1 MLYFQAAFKPG
12 HAPSTPAHGTRC
24 RDMNA
29 FTATASMPG
38 LFPSRLMGWLTCA
51 LIATGAA
58 AASGGSSGV
67 QGTVTLS
74 PACGGPQREG
84 VACTAPYA
92 DVELR
97 LIGSDG
103 ATVASTR
110 TSPGGHYLLA
120 APAGRYRVQV
130 MTPVKITRCPS
141 PEVLVVAKQ
150 TGVAD
155 IECDSGMR

>member
-1 MLYFQAAFKPG
+1 
-12 HAPSTPAHGTRC
+12 
-24 RDMNA
+24 MNS
-29 FTATASMPG
+29 FTTTASMPG
-38 LFPSRLMGWLTCA
+38 PLPSRLMGWLTCA

-58 AASGGSSGV
+58 AASGSGSGV

-84 VACTAPYA
+84 VSCNAPYA

-97 LIGSDG
+97 LVADDG
-103 ATVASTR
+103 AMVASTR
-110 TSPGGHYLLA
+110 TSATGRYLLA
-120 APAGRYRVQV
+120 APAGRYRLRV

-141 PEVLVVAKQ
+141 PEVVVVAKR
-150 TGVAD
+150 TSVVD

>member
-1 MLYFQAAFKPG
+1 
-12 HAPSTPAHGTRC
+12 
-24 RDMNA
+24 MNSFA
-29 FTATASMPG
+29 TTASMPG
-38 LFPSRLMGWLTCA
+38 PFPSRRFGWLTCA

-58 AASGGSSGV
+58 AASSGSSGV

-74 PACGGPQREG
+74 PTCGGPQREG
-84 VACTAPYA
+84 VACSAPYA

-97 LIGSDG
+97 LLASDG
-103 ATVASTR
+103 SAVASTR
-110 TSPGGHYLLA
+110 TATTGHYLMT

-141 PEVLVVAKQ
+141 PEVVVVAR
-150 TGVAD
+150 TTSVAD

>member
-1 MLYFQAAFKPG
+1 
-12 HAPSTPAHGTRC
+12 
-24 RDMNA
+24 MNA

-38 LFPSRLMGWLTCA
+38 PLPSRLMGWLTCA
-51 LIATGAA
+51 LIATSAA

-67 QGTVTLS
+67 QGTVMLS
-74 PACGGPQREG
+74 PACGGAQREG
-84 VACTAPYA
+84 AACNSPYA

-97 LIGSDG
+97 LLASDG
-103 ATVASTR
+103 AAVASTR
-110 TSPGGHYLLA
+110 TSANGRYLLA

-150 TGVAD
+150 TSTVD

>member
-1 MLYFQAAFKPG
+1 MLYAQAAFESG
-12 HAPSTPAHGTRC
+12 HAPSTPARSTRC
-24 RDMNA
+24 RGMNA

-38 LFPSRLMGWLTCA
+38 LFPSRLMRWLTCA

-58 AASGGSSGV
+58 AASGGSGV

-74 PACGGPQREG
+74 PTCGGPQREG
-84 VACTAPYA
+84 VACSAPYA

-97 LIGSDG
+97 LIASGG

-110 TSPGGHYLLA
+110 TSPAGRYLLA
-120 APAGRYRVQV
+120 APAGRYRLQV

-141 PEVLVVAKQ
+141 PEVLVVAKE
-150 TGVAD
+150 TSVAD

>member
-1 MLYFQAAFKPG
+1 
-12 HAPSTPAHGTRC
+12 
-24 RDMNA
+24 MNA
-29 FTATASMPG
+29 VTPTASMPG
-38 LFPSRLMGWLTCA
+38 PLPSRLVGWLTCA
-51 LIATGAA
+51 LIATGAV

-67 QGTVTLS
+67 QGSVTLS

-97 LIGSDG
+97 LLASDG
-103 ATVASTR
+103 AAVASAR
-110 TSPGGHYLLA
+110 TSATGHYLLA

-130 MTPVKITRCPS
+130 MTPVRITRCPS
-141 PEVLVVAKQ
+141 PEVVVVAKQ
-150 TGVAD
+150 TSVAD

>member
-1 MLYFQAAFKPG
+1 MSAV
-12 HAPSTPAHGTRC
+12 TP
-24 RDMNA
+24 
-29 FTATASMPG
+29 TASMPAP
-38 LFPSRLMGWLTCA
+38 FPSRLVGWLTCA
-51 LIATGAA
+51 LIATGAV

-67 QGTVTLS
+67 QGSVTLS

-97 LIGSDG
+97 LLASDG
-103 ATVASTR
+103 AAVASAR
-110 TSPGGHYLLA
+110 TSATGHYLLT

-130 MTPVKITRCPS
+130 MTPVRITRCPS

-150 TGVAD
+150 TSIVD

>member
-1 MLYFQAAFKPG
+1 
-12 HAPSTPAHGTRC
+12 
-24 RDMNA
+24 MNS
-29 FTATASMPG
+29 FTITASMPG
-38 LFPSRLMGWLTCA
+38 PFPSRLLGWLACA

-58 AASGGSSGV
+58 AAGGGSSGV

-74 PACGGPQREG
+74 PSCGGAQREG
-84 VACTAPYA
+84 VACNAPYA

-97 LIGSDG
+97 LLASDG
-103 ATVASTR
+103 STVASTR
-110 TSPGGHYLLA
+110 TATTSHYLMT

-150 TGVAD
+150 TSIAD

>member
-1 MLYFQAAFKPG
+1 MLYAQAAFESG
-12 HAPSTPAHGTRC
+12 HAPSTPARSTRC
-24 RDMNA
+24 RGMNA

-38 LFPSRLMGWLTCA
+38 LFPSRLMRWLTCA

-58 AASGGSSGV
+58 AASGGSGV
-67 QGTVTLS
+67 QGTVMLS
-74 PACGGPQREG
+74 PQREG
-84 VACTAPYA
+84 VACSAPYA

-97 LIGSDG
+97 LIASGG

-110 TSPGGHYLLA
+110 TSPAGRYLLA
-120 APAGRYRVQV
+120 APAGRYRLQV

-141 PEVLVVAKQ
+141 PEVLVVAKE
-150 TGVAD
+150 TSVAD

>member
-1 MLYFQAAFKPG
+1 MNSFTSIAA
-12 HAPSTPAHGTRC
+12 
-24 RDMNA
+24 
-29 FTATASMPG
+29 MPG
-38 LFPSRLMGWLTCA
+38 PLPSRLMGWLTCA

-74 PACGGPQREG
+74 PTCGGPQREG
-84 VACTAPYA
+84 VACNAPYA
-92 DVELR
+92 DVEMR
-97 LIGSDG
+97 LLASGG

-110 TSPGGHYLLA
+110 TSAAGHYLLA

-130 MTPVKITRCPS
+130 MTPVRITRCPS
-141 PEVLVVAKQ
+141 PEVVVNTKE
-150 TGVAD
+150 TSVAD